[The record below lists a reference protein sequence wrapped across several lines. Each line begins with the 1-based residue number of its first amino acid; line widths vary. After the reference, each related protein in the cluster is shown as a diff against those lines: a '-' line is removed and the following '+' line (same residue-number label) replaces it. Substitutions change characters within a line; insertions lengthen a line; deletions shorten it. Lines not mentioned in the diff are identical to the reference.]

1 MNIHD
6 YNLFEECVADIF
18 SQAGFSVN
26 RSMQLDGGRT
36 EVDIAAELDDA
47 TYYVE
52 VKYSPIVDK
61 AARRIYETAKKE
73 RNYTDTCYGK

>member
-61 AARRIYETAKKE
+61 AARRI
-73 RNYTDTCYGK
+73 